1 MSSAT
6 HSNLKNEK
14 KNEFAIT
21 KQCPDLRIPDI
32 SVSIAGEF
40 DFSWKLS
47 CLEYVAYISTE
58 NVTAIYMTYIL
69 FLLEERNFKNFHCF
83 GFFPLSQQ

>member
-1 MSSAT
+1 MSSET
-6 HSNLKNEK
+6 HSNLKNVKKK

-47 CLEYVAYISTE
+47 CLEYVAYISTK
-58 NVTAIYMTYIL
+58 NVTAIYMTYIHII
-69 FLLEERNFKNFHCF
+69 FIGGKKF
-83 GFFPLSQQ
+83 